1 MTGAHDP
8 LKKLSVTLSGLHMD
22 HNHEANRDCFTR
34 MKQVVSPEIDVAN
47 IRVMVYV
54 NASVKLDEV
63 SSRPLNLVRK
73 IID

>member
-8 LKKLSVTLSGLHMD
+8 LKKFSVTLSGLHMD
-22 HNHEANRDCFTR
+22 HNHEAYRGCFTR
-34 MKQVVSPEIDVAN
+34 MKQVVSTEIDVAN

-73 IID
+73 IVY

>member
-1 MTGAHDP
+1 
-8 LKKLSVTLSGLHMD
+8 MD
-22 HNHEANRDCFTR
+22 HNHEAYRGCFTR
-34 MKQVVSPEIDVAN
+34 MKQVVSTEIDVAN

-73 IID
+73 IVY

>member
-1 MTGAHDP
+1 
-8 LKKLSVTLSGLHMD
+8 MD

-34 MKQVVSPEIDVAN
+34 MKQVVSPEIDLAN